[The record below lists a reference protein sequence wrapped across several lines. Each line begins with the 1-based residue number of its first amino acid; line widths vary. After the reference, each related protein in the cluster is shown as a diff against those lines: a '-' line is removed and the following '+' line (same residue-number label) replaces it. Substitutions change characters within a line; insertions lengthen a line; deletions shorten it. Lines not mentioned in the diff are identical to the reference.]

1 MITFSKRVMSIALL
15 FSLFMQTSLAEI
27 ANKTCCKPHNRKKHE
42 KNKRCKPGADITKL
56 GLTTV
61 NITVNQN
68 YPDDGQTM
76 NLVAKYASQNT
87 GGKDVLFL
95 HGFPHCH
102 LLWKNQLADHKLRKH
117 YNLYTLDFRGQGESD
132 KPAPSA
138 PPAPDGT
145 DTVYRPWQNYA
156 NDIHQT
162 IVQLGLNK
170 PVLVAHSLGAVFLND
185 YLRMYGDTEISGI
198 LIVSG
203 LPDAVLTLSTLT
215 LWASPDFLALESTGA
230 TSSTNLEQFIP
241 GTQAFAAL
249 SEEGSSCKLTQK
261 DLQEVLMYDTYVPG
275 PIRNAIVNHNG
286 LPPVG
291 SGLPSPNDDVWAT
304 VSVPTTI
311 VHGVKDNV
319 ILFDA
324 GVHLKEVIPN
334 ASLRPFKHSG
344 HFLVLQ
350 QSHKFNKE
358 LLKFLKQL

>member
-1 MITFSKRVMSIALL
+1 MVTFSKRVMSIAML
-15 FSLFMQTSLAEI
+15 FSLILQTTIGAI
-27 ANKTCCKPHNRKKHE
+27 ANKNCCPSPKEKKHDTYQ
-42 KNKRCKPGADITKL
+42 KCLPGADITKL

-102 LLWKNQLADHKLRKH
+102 LLWKNQLSHHKLRKN

-138 PPAPDGT
+138 PPAPDGS

-156 NDIHQT
+156 NDIHQA

-185 YLRMYGDTEISGI
+185 YLRMYGDSEISGI

-230 TSSTNLEQFIP
+230 TTSTNLEQFIP

-249 SEEGSSCKLTQK
+249 SQDGSCCKLTQK
-261 DLQEVLMYDTYVPG
+261 DLQELLMYDTYVPG

-291 SGLPSPNDDVWAT
+291 SGLPSPNDEVWAT
-304 VSVPTTI
+304 VTVPSTI

-319 ILFDA
+319 ILFAA
-324 GVHLKEVIPN
+324 GVHLQEVIPS
-334 ASLRPFKHSG
+334 ASLHPFKHAG
-344 HFLVLQ
+344 HLLVLQ
-350 QSHKFNKE
+350 QSHKFNKV
-358 LLKFLKQL
+358 LLHFLKSL